1 MIQEVTLIVTLF
13 YPDHQITVEGVTGTI
28 KFDENGFRSDFKLRL
43 QEVTREGLRVVG
55 HWNTTGVFFMPNY
68 TKAMAEGYRQTL
80 KNRTLT
86 VVTKI
91 GSPYAME
98 VDNWREQGL
107 VSHQRE
113 DNQYGLQSKLIRLGR

>member
-1 MIQEVTLIVTLF
+1 M
-13 YPDHQITVEGVTGTI
+13 

-43 QEVTREGLRVVG
+43 QELTREGLRVVG

-98 VDNWREQGL
+98 VENWRE
-107 VSHQRE
+107 
-113 DNQYGLQSKLIRLGR
+113 LGKVRKKYRFIFRYIAIYKYRYIGRK

>member
-1 MIQEVTLIVTLF
+1 M
-13 YPDHQITVEGVTGTI
+13 

-43 QEVTREGLRVVG
+43 QELTREGLRVVG

-86 VVTKI
+86 IVTKLN
-91 GSPYAME
+91 SPYSME
-98 VDNWREQGL
+98 VDDWRTLGL
-107 VSHQRE
+107 VSFQASSSARE
-113 DNQYGLQSKLIRLGR
+113 KFPIFPLVIFNNIFD